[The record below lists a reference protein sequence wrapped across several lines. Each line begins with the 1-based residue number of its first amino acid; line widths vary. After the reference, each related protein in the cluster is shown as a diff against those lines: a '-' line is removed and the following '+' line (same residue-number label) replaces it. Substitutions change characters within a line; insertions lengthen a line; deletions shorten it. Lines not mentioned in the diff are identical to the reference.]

1 MSAVKSFLSRF
12 VAGSGAFQLGVHAAA
27 LAYYAVFSI
36 FPLSL
41 LIVSSLGFFLS
52 EASFQAALDTLTT
65 LFPRLA
71 DLLTVQ
77 IERIQAA
84 RNAFGVI
91 GLLGLL
97 YGASGYFSSLS
108 AAIQRVFDADK
119 TRPIWQHRGVGILL
133 VTLAG
138 VLLLVGVFLIFLV
151 GSLAQLPIIP
161 AFVADML
168 RTRVSSAVV
177 FAAGSLAI
185 FLLFHFIPQR
195 RPTVRTALVG
205 ALVTMLALI
214 VLSTGFNWYL
224 NSSLAR
230 FSVIYGS
237 IGTVIA
243 LILFLNLANLIIV
256 HGALLTALLSQPD
269 R

>member
-1 MSAVKSFLSRF
+1 
-12 VAGSGAFQLGVHAAA
+12 
-27 LAYYAVFSI
+27 
-36 FPLSL
+36 
-41 LIVSSLGFFLS
+41 
-52 EASFQAALDTLTT
+52 
-65 LFPRLA
+65 
-71 DLLTVQ
+71 
-77 IERIQAA
+77 
-84 RNAFGVI
+84 
-91 GLLGLL
+91 
-97 YGASGYFSSLS
+97 
-108 AAIQRVFDADK
+108 
-119 TRPIWQHRGVGILL
+119 
-133 VTLAG
+133 
-138 VLLLVGVFLIFLV
+138 
-151 GSLAQLPIIP
+151 
-161 AFVADML
+161 ML

-195 RPTVRTALVG
+195 RPTVRTALAG

-214 VLSTGFNWYL
+214 ALSTGFNWYL